1 MTAPMACLQYARWTL
16 ISKQV
21 RKYSSNFE
29 RYFQLLKSTYLLNHH
44 FLAPPMSL
52 TIDGPDSL
60 RHDSSVEFTCSALE
74 TYIPFNL
81 TLNITNLEMDYLGD
95 LETNSLITVSPA
107 IYTQYED
114 EFGYDRW
121 NISQLITVTP
131 NLTQKMCFLSD
142 QLNIGC
148 HIFDLYYEEKLLSSV
163 IKTVS
168 ITGKSIPIHFLKL
181 SSSLI
186 V

>member
-1 MTAPMACLQYARWTL
+1 MLTL
-16 ISKQV
+16 CEVDLDIETGKIIFF
-21 RKYSSNFE
+21 KY
-29 RYFQLLKSTYLLNHH
+29 LKILSVVEKYLLLNHH

-60 RHDSSVEFTCSALE
+60 RHDSSVEFTCSALGA
-74 TYIPFNL
+74 YIPFNL
-81 TLNITNLEMDYLGD
+81 TLNITDLEMDYLGD

-131 NLTQKMCFLSD
+131 NLTQEMCFLSD

-148 HIFDLYYEEKLLSSV
+148 HIFDLYYEGKLLSTV
-163 IKTVS
+163 VKTVD
-168 ITGKSIPIHFLKL
+168 ITGRSMLKKHL
-181 SSSLI
+181 NLDSSLI

>member
-1 MTAPMACLQYARWTL
+1 
-16 ISKQV
+16 
-21 RKYSSNFE
+21 
-29 RYFQLLKSTYLLNHH
+29 
-44 FLAPPMSL
+44 MSL

-60 RHDSSVEFTCSALE
+60 RYDSSVEFTCLALE

-95 LETNSLITVSPA
+95 LETNGLITVSPA
-107 IYTQYED
+107 IYTQYAD

-131 NLTQKMCFLSD
+131 NLTQEMCFLSN
-142 QLNIGC
+142 QLNVGC
-148 HIFDLYYEEKLLSSV
+148 HIFDLYYEERLLSTV
-163 IKTVS
+163 IKTVD
-168 ITGKSIPIHFLKL
+168 ITGKSMLKKPYKL

>member
-1 MTAPMACLQYARWTL
+1 M
-16 ISKQV
+16 
-21 RKYSSNFE
+21 
-29 RYFQLLKSTYLLNHH
+29 LKSTYFWFII
-44 FLAPPMSL
+44 FLAPPKSL

-60 RHDSSVEFTCSALE
+60 RHDSSVEFTCSSLE

-81 TLNITNLEMDYLGD
+81 TLNITDLEMDYLGD

-107 IYTQYED
+107 IYTQYTD

-131 NLTQKMCFLSD
+131 NLTQEMCFLSD

>member
-1 MTAPMACLQYARWTL
+1 
-16 ISKQV
+16 
-21 RKYSSNFE
+21 
-29 RYFQLLKSTYLLNHH
+29 
-44 FLAPPMSL
+44 MSL

-60 RHDSSVEFTCSALE
+60 RYDSSVEFTCLALE

-95 LETNSLITVSPA
+95 LETNGLITVSPA
-107 IYTQYED
+107 IYTQYAD

-131 NLTQKMCFLSD
+131 NLTQEMCFLSN
-142 QLNIGC
+142 QLNVGC
-148 HIFDLYYEEKLLSSV
+148 HIFDLYYEERLLSTA
-163 IKTVS
+163 IKTVD
-168 ITGKSIPIHFLKL
+168 ITGKSMLKKPHKL

>member
-1 MTAPMACLQYARWTL
+1 MTAPMACLHYARWTL
-16 ISKQV
+16 IQKLV
-21 RKYSSNFE
+21 RIYPSNIKDAFNCRKVLTIE
-29 RYFQLLKSTYLLNHH
+29 SP
-44 FLAPPMSL
+44 FLAPPKTL

-81 TLNITNLEMDYLGD
+81 TLNITDLEMDYLGD

-107 IYTQYED
+107 IYTQYTD

-131 NLTQKMCFLSD
+131 NLTQEMCFLSD

-148 HIFDLYYEEKLLSSV
+148 HIFDLYYEEKLLSTV
-163 IKTVS
+163 VKTVD
-168 ITGKSIPIHFLKL
+168 ITGKSML
-181 SSSLI
+181 
-186 V
+186 